1 MGSKS
6 ASFEL
11 TMGAY
16 DPGYNNLLDSSHKFR
31 IPGMLNIR
39 AKTKI
44 DTDNY
49 RLKVKECWATARYVF

>member
-16 DPGYNNLLDSSHKFR
+16 DAGYNNLLDSSHEFH
-31 IPGMLNIR
+31 IPEMLNIR
-39 AKTKI
+39 AKTVI

-49 RLKVKECWATARYVF
+49 KLKVKECWATAR